1 MADLLPPS
9 LVEMIVEQERLL
21 LANRRSWHAKAA
33 TGRVRSETAEKR
45 LAIAQ
50 AILENLRA
58 QADAGTLAA
67 LDRLAQE
74 KREKR
79 ERRAARKAAGRP
91 ASLPPAPPLA

>member
-1 MADLLPPS
+1 MADLLPVS
-9 LVEMIVEQERLL
+9 LAEMIIEMDRDI
-21 LANRRSWHAKAA
+21 LAKRRSWHAKQA
-33 TGRVRSETAEKR
+33 TGRIRGETAEKR